1 MSVWNRDA
9 WQLEFSVS
17 AVVQSSQVTA
27 NRRTWEIGGYFTN
40 EEVTSDRQHESCRR
54 VLPYQDCLRSSVLLF
69 SKQCQLQAHWE
80 SLDIKKENKKKVSI
94 PVVYNMQIPEGDK
107 NRQANKQK
115 RISPKVMAFLL
126 KSIESSTICS
136 ALADEHSCPFNCC
149 RSLLP
154 DAGWK
159 EVLFLEGEE
168 SKYKLHVKTHLQAS
182 SGSIKPYSSPHFK
195 QNWLRF
201 CLDGDNYT

>member
-80 SLDIKKENKKKVSI
+80 SLDIKKKNKKKVSI

-136 ALADEHSCPFNCC
+136 ALADEHSWPFNCC

-182 SGSIKPYSSPHFK
+182 GSIKPYSSPHFK